1 MNACIIWNPAS
12 LRGSQKKVALAVRL
26 LEEAGIKTQ
35 PIQTAH
41 KGHGI
46 ELAKKAAQEGVDI
59 VIAAGGDGT
68 FNEVANGLAG
78 SGVAMAI
85 IPMGT
90 TNVLAKELHIPK
102 DVEGA
107 VKLVINRMEKGRAKP
122 VYLGHLGF
130 ENGLQ
135 RKFLLMAGV
144 GFDGE
149 AVYRVATAAKGS
161 PGKIGYIMGGL
172 KLLAGWK
179 PGRLS
184 LKIDGGRE
192 IAASSVIVCKA
203 ARYGGYMKAAPEAD
217 ISSPYLYAV
226 AVCGFGKLDI
236 LRFALGFLA
245 GAHTTMK
252 GVLYTRCSSIQ
263 ISGTPH
269 VQADGDYIG
278 KGPLSIEIAKDHLM
292 MVY

>member
-35 PIQTAH
+35 PLQTAH

-46 ELAKKAAQEGVDI
+46 ELAKKAAQEGMDI
-59 VIAAGGDGT
+59 VVAAGGDGT

-78 SGVAMAI
+78 SGAAMGI
-85 IPMGT
+85 IPTGT
-90 TNVLAKELHIPK
+90 TNVLAKELHIPGN
-102 DVEGA
+102 VEGA
-107 VKLVINRMEKGRAKP
+107 ARLIAGRMKKGGARP

-130 ENGLQ
+130 ENGLE

-161 PGKIGYIMGGL
+161 PGKTGYIMGGL
-172 KLLAGWK
+172 KLLGGWK
-179 PGRLS
+179 PERLS
-184 LKIDGGRE
+184 LKIDGGRQ
-192 IAASSVIVCKA
+192 IAASSVIVCKG
-203 ARYGGYMKAAPEAD
+203 ARYGGYMKAAPDAD
-217 ISSPYLYAV
+217 ISTPYLYAV
-226 AVCGFGKLDI
+226 AVRGFGKLDI

-252 GVLYTRCSSIQ
+252 GVLYTSCSSIQ

-278 KGPLSIEIAKDHLM
+278 KGPLTVEIAKEKLR